1 MRNNCTLLYTGE
13 QDCIHFLTDLT
24 CAGDEIGWDFVSM
37 VKNSRTSFTGF
48 CEEMTRKYRTNNILS
63 ASFMSVPTFIKWI
76 FSWMASM
83 KIDFRKEVDPWC
95 GHEPKVLACDGT
107 HIGVSMRYMD
117 LQNPVTISDD
127 TTNTIT
133 STHRR

>member
-1 MRNNCTLLYTGE
+1 
-13 QDCIHFLTDLT
+13 
-24 CAGDEIGWDFVSM
+24 
-37 VKNSRTSFTGF
+37 
-48 CEEMTRKYRTNNILS
+48 
-63 ASFMSVPTFIKWI
+63 MSVPTFIKWI